1 MRDIFEITRKHNF
14 VAQNNILL
22 VVLLLLL
29 LLLLLYITA
38 YHFLASIKS
47 LANTS
52 RTNKKW

>member
-14 VAQNNILL
+14 VAQNNLLL
-22 VVLLLLL
+22 VVLLLL

-38 YHFLASIKS
+38 YHSLASIKS

-52 RTNKKW
+52 RTNKK

>member
-14 VAQNNILL
+14 VAQNNLLL

-38 YHFLASIKS
+38 YHSLASIKS

-52 RTNKKW
+52 RTNKK